1 MAVAGAIGS
10 PDGVRIGVIKI
21 HPKLPELPITPE
33 AWEWMKQSGVTVQVR
48 DPRTTTGGGYWW
60 PDRKLV
66 DLFTAQEEAAI
77 HELAHA
83 WWHDR
88 RLKGTAA
95 AELIVAVVKLSE
107 ETDPRYARAAE
118 LARLYVYG
126 IPSQRDPNS
135 PTGWWRGML
144 VEGNDWEMFAGL
156 ASGTMGHLERL
167 PEYVRRFYAGLF
179 DQPNEQ

>member
-1 MAVAGAIGS
+1 M
-10 PDGVRIGVIKI
+10 IKI
-21 HPKLPELPITPE
+21 HPDLPELPLTSN
-33 AWEWMKQSGVTVQVR
+33 AWDWLKEYGVKVSVR
-48 DPRTTTGGGYWW
+48 DPRTTRGGGYWW

-83 WWHDR
+83 WWHER
-88 RLKGTAA
+88 RLQGAAA

-118 LARLYVYG
+118 LARHYVYG

-135 PTGWWRGML
+135 PTGWWRGLL
-144 VEGNDWEMFAGL
+144 VEGSDWEMFAGL

-167 PEYVRRFYAGLF
+167 PPYVRRFYRGLF
-179 DQPNEQ
+179 DEPLGE